1 MKSKLLTP
9 VLFVLSFITIYLFIC
24 FGIPGMRIKL
34 EAEPLELFI
43 KSVEHMSLFKSLI
56 SSFVGI
62 VVVLW
67 INHNIKKK

>member
-9 VLFVLSFITIYLFIC
+9 VLFVLSFITTYLFIC

-43 KSVEHMSLFKSLI
+43 KSVEHMLLFKSLI
-56 SSFVGI
+56 SSFIGI
-62 VVVLW
+62 VVVLL
-67 INHNIKKK
+67 INHIIKKK